1 MKSLKVISTFVC
13 VLTIL
18 ALLSFK
24 AEKKVFYSSSAI
36 AAPQGNTNDVS
47 KPVQQLIDEKVLAPI
62 KAMHDPAN
70 IKMFSRA
77 YVGSVWK
84 YELISKPTS
93 KQKYYELE
101 LREYRGAFII
111 DQYKMR
117 VYETDKKVMLE
128 DWKSN
133 TYLTS
138 DKWLDF
144 YKNQK
149 GKQ

>member
-1 MKSLKVISTFVC
+1 MLAVGGLYSFKTSTFSITATEVSPLQDKPIASPKAQKLLDDQ
-13 VLTIL
+13 VL
-18 ALLSFK
+18 S
-24 AEKKVFYSSSAI
+24 
-36 AAPQGNTNDVS
+36 
-47 KPVQQLIDEKVLAPI
+47 QL

-77 YVGSVWK
+77 YIGSIWK
-84 YELISKPTS
+84 TELVSKPS
-93 KQKYYELE
+93 AKQKYYDME

-111 DQYKMR
+111 DQYKVR
-117 VYETDKKVMLE
+117 VFETEGKVMLE
-128 DWKSN
+128 DWK
-133 TYLTS
+133 TGTFLPA